1 MSPIA
6 AATWSTE
13 MTPIPA
19 GLPNTGGLLMNP
31 LFGHDGQRVLTLIT
45 GIGDLTAEEVD
56 QVTDAWKQICPS
68 DRAAAWAQLVRTTTE
83 QERYQ
88 ILAAASLARREAL
101 ATAHRLRRVD
111 WAFWAAV
118 SDAAA
123 AVAAGTRIG
132 RHYDTLTTPLAA
144 VMPPLAASPGP
155 AHVSTAGFT
164 GEDPRSSAVLSE
176 GA

>member
-1 MSPIA
+1 
-6 AATWSTE
+6 
-13 MTPIPA
+13 
-19 GLPNTGGLLMNP
+19 MNP
-31 LFGHDGQRVLTLIT
+31 MFGQDGQHVLTLIT
-45 GIGDLTAEEVD
+45 GIADLTAAEVD
-56 QVTDAWKQICPS
+56 QVTDAWKQVCPS

-111 WAFWAAV
+111 WAFWAAM

-132 RHYDTLTTPLAA
+132 RHYDTLTAPLAT
-144 VMPPLAASPGP
+144 VMPPLTACP
-155 AHVSTAGFT
+155 ARAPVSAAGFIA
-164 GEDPRSSAVLSE
+164 GDPRTPAVVSE
-176 GA
+176 GALP

>member
-1 MSPIA
+1 
-6 AATWSTE
+6 
-13 MTPIPA
+13 MTP
-19 GLPNTGGLLMNP
+19 M
-31 LFGHDGQRVLTLIT
+31 FGQDSQRVLTLIT
-45 GIGDLTAEEVD
+45 GIADLTAEEVD
-56 QVTDAWKQICPS
+56 KVTDAWKHVCPS
-68 DRAAAWAQLVRTTTE
+68 DRAKAWARLVRTTTE

-101 ATAHRLRRVD
+101 VTAHRLRRAD

-132 RHYDTLTTPLAA
+132 RHYDTLTAPLAA
-144 VMPPLAASPGP
+144 VMPPLAACPGLAP
-155 AHVSTAGFT
+155 VSAAGFT
-164 GEDPRSSAVLSE
+164 GGDPRTPAASSE

>member
-1 MSPIA
+1 
-6 AATWSTE
+6 
-13 MTPIPA
+13 MTP
-19 GLPNTGGLLMNP
+19 M
-31 LFGHDGQRVLTLIT
+31 FGQDGQRVLTLIT
-45 GIGDLTAEEVD
+45 GIADLTAEEVD
-56 QVTDAWKQICPS
+56 KVTDAWKHVCPS
-68 DRAAAWAQLVRTTTE
+68 DRAKAWARLVRTTTE

-101 ATAHRLRRVD
+101 VTAHRLRRVD

-132 RHYDTLTTPLAA
+132 RHYDTLTAPLAA
-144 VMPPLAASPGP
+144 VMPPLAACPGVAP
-155 AHVSTAGFT
+155 VSAAGFT
-164 GEDPRSSAVLSE
+164 GGDPRTPAVSSE

>member
-1 MSPIA
+1 
-6 AATWSTE
+6 
-13 MTPIPA
+13 
-19 GLPNTGGLLMNP
+19 MNP
-31 LFGHDGQRVLTLIT
+31 IFGQDGQRVLTLIT
-45 GIGDLTAEEVD
+45 GIADLTAEEVD
-56 QVTDAWKQICPS
+56 QVTDAWKQACPL
-68 DRAAAWAQLVRTTTE
+68 DRAKAWTRLVRTTTE

-132 RHYDTLTTPLAA
+132 RHYDTLTAPLAA
-144 VMPPLAASPGP
+144 VMPPLAACPGR
-155 AHVSTAGFT
+155 ASVSAAGFAA
-164 GEDPRSSAVLSE
+164 GDPRTPAVISESA
-176 GA
+176 